1 VTLSVNQLLEA
12 ISGLEQLGLDTSWA
26 ASLNLSNLSA
36 DAVVGEDILSVVAIV
51 WPPAALLEAVLVVSV
66 EIAPLLPAINIKPD
80 PDPEIDAQTTTQGG
94 R

>member
-1 VTLSVNQLLEA
+1 MTITAGQLLGA
-12 ISGLEQLGLDTSWA
+12 IQGLEQLGLDTSWA

-51 WPPAALLEAVLVVSV
+51 WPPAALLEAALVVAV

-80 PDPEIDAQTTTQGG
+80 PDPEVDSQTTTDGG